1 MINSKEQKLVP
12 PLKEDTLTA
21 LEFADNKLASFEPL
35 LISIAKIQ
43 FEMDRFTRMHFD

>member
-1 MINSKEQKLVP
+1 MINSKKQKLVP

-21 LEFADNKLASFEPL
+21 LEVADNKLASFEPL

-43 FEMDRFTRMHFD
+43 FEMDRFTRVHFD